1 MAAVPNEFMCPITM
15 VLMKD
20 PVLATDGFTYEKEA
34 IEQWLR
40 SNTKSPMTREPM
52 RLDGLRPNRALRDAI
67 QRWELDKQSSSSKK
81 TRSKEKSPAP
91 SAPSAPAS
99 TVSGNPTYLAQTN
112 YGTAGCLLQGHP
124 AAMPQL
130 PSLRHSNIG
139 TGGAGANIRVSLD
152 SAVGGTSIE
161 ADHLYAIMI
170 QTQETVEQLK
180 RSVPAPS
187 PAPAPVQRQQQ
198 QQTPPLTP
206 EQQRRCAGMACIA
219 VFVVIIMILVLHQI
233 QVNSS

>member
-91 SAPSAPAS
+91 SAPSAPSAPAS

-112 YGTAGCLLQGHP
+112 Y
-124 AAMPQL
+124 
-130 PSLRHSNIG
+130 
-139 TGGAGANIRVSLD
+139 
-152 SAVGGTSIE
+152 GTSIE

-180 RSVPAPS
+180 RSAPS
-187 PAPAPVQRQQQ
+187 PAPAPVQRQQ

>member
-67 QRWELDKQSSSSKK
+67 QRWEIDKQSSSSKK
-81 TRSKEKSPAP
+81 TRSKEKSPVP
-91 SAPSAPAS
+91 SAPSAHAKQE
-99 TVSGNPTYLAQTN
+99 QTN
-112 YGTAGCLLQGHP
+112 Y
-124 AAMPQL
+124 
-130 PSLRHSNIG
+130 
-139 TGGAGANIRVSLD
+139 
-152 SAVGGTSIE
+152 GTSIE

-180 RSVPAPS
+180 RSVPS

-198 QQTPPLTP
+198 QTTPLTP

-233 QVNSS
+233 EVSSS